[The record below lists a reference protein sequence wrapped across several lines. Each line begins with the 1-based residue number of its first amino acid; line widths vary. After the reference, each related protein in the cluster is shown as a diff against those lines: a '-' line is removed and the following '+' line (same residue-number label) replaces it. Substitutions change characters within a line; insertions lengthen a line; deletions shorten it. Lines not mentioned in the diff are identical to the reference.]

1 MLLSLLLLCVI
12 ILVRSKDPRQESPIE
27 AETEGPGQVLRI
39 VGFSRTVASLGD
51 EWIDDR
57 VVPICHV
64 ASWMAKL
71 LLPRHGFGRIF
82 LEASTAV
89 RNVTPVF
96 QTLDSYWGNAESLAV
111 DSTLSS
117 SLVGASNGFFEQG
130 TASTMWDALFCVRL
144 ITSGW

>member
-12 ILVRSKDPRQESPIE
+12 MHVRSKDLRQESPIE
-27 AETEGPGQVLRI
+27 AETGGPGQVLPI

-57 VVPICHV
+57 GVPICHV
-64 ASWMAKL
+64 LSWTAKL
-71 LLPRHGFGRIF
+71 LLPWHSFGGIF

-89 RNVTPVF
+89 RKVTPVF
-96 QTLDSYWGNAESLAV
+96 QTLDLYWGTSEFLTV

-117 SLVGASNGFFEQG
+117 
-130 TASTMWDALFCVRL
+130 
-144 ITSGW
+144 